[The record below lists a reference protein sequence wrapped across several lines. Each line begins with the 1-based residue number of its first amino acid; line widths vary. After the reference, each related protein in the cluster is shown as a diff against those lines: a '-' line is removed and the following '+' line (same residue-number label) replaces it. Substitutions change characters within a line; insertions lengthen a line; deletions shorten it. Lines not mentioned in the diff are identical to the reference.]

1 VLKPLHDQT
10 GNWVRASILT
20 VLIIKLLLYPLPA
33 KQYQSFANMR
43 AIQPCIEALKIAVW
57 A

>member
-1 VLKPLHDQT
+1 MLKPLHDQT